1 MLEFDNLQMMFAY
14 HYDWVLHL
22 HYTFQE
28 IIMSDNTTNY
38 RVTIDIKSYETRNDL
53 KKWIN
58 DIVQTGLDTEYGE
71 ELVNLYVDEMRD

>member
-1 MLEFDNLQMMFAY
+1 
-14 HYDWVLHL
+14 
-22 HYTFQE
+22 
-28 IIMSDNTTNY
+28 MSDNTTTY

-71 ELVNLYVDEMRD
+71 ELVNLYVDEMRDW